1 MQRHSGHNHDPSRR
15 RSLLPFLVV
24 LLAVLLAHATS
35 ARPAGA
41 AVPPSPSVD
50 LRQHPLAGEAPVEV
64 SLGLYVTN
72 LVAIDENRETFEVS
86 GYLFGK
92 WLDPRLIAPAGAPV
106 REFKLDQLWT
116 PAIESENSIS
126 HKTHS
131 YTLQAD
137 ASGAVTYTE
146 HFDAVLSTALNLR
159 AFPFDEQVLR
169 FEYQPFLSESSEF
182 RFAREALPG
191 TALSSGKYADL
202 SAWSVGGLRYT
213 TDETSAARPGGESN
227 RAIFEITA
235 KRRGG
240 FYVWKVFIPLLIMTL
255 LPMVVFFIDVKD
267 IDWML
272 KVPMTMLL
280 STVAFEFVVARDL
293 PKIGYL
299 TLLDA
304 VFLLSLVFYSICS
317 AEIVY
322 VYTLQ
327 ATGRRQQAER
337 LHTSGRRVYP
347 AVYLIA
353 FVLILV
359 YFLK

>member
-1 MQRHSGHNHDPSRR
+1 MP
-15 RSLLPFLVV
+15 P
-24 LLAVLLAHATS
+24 
-35 ARPAGA
+35 PAI
-41 AVPPSPSVD
+41 D
-50 LRQHPLAGEAPVEV
+50 LRLHPLAGKAPVEV

-72 LVAIDENRETFEVS
+72 LVAIDESRETFEVS

-92 WLDPRLIAPAGAPV
+92 WLDPRLVAPLGTPV
-106 REFKLDQLWT
+106 RDFKLDQLWT

-137 ASGAVTYTE
+137 ANGTVTYTE

-159 AFPFDEQVLR
+159 AFPFDTQVLR
-169 FEYQPFLSESSEF
+169 FEYQPFLSDASEF
-182 RFAREALPG
+182 RFAKQALPG
-191 TALSSGKYADL
+191 TALSSGKYAEL
-202 SAWSVGGLRYT
+202 AAWGVGPLTYS
-213 TDETSAARPGGESN
+213 TDETSAARLGGESN

-240 FYVWKVFIPLLIMTL
+240 FYVWKVFIPLLIMAL
-255 LPMVVFFIDVKD
+255 LPMVVFFIDAKD

-322 VYTLQ
+322 VYVRQ
-327 ATGRRQQAER
+327 AKGHHQQAER
-337 LHTSGRRVYP
+337 LHLLGRRAYP
-347 AVYLIA
+347 AAYLVA
-353 FVLILV
+353 FMLILV